1 MQKIL
6 LLLRKLVLKVQEI
19 GGRETLSIVLRKGAN
34 HLTRSKLINPYN
46 QDLVSPISSLPLD
59 YEIILTG
66 LHHHQSLLP
75 QISLRRSSPNECL
88 HFVWIV
94 PFFFRGSGGHKNL
107 FRFVKGLEVLGH
119 KNTVYVVHDPDSEL
133 GCQEIH
139 NLIREYFELIDAEVK
154 IFNPKQVEAESADI
168 VVATSWITAYAAL
181 MFTARLKLYF
191 VQDYEPLFFSSGSY
205 WHLAKNTYHFGFYH
219 LTLGPWLTDLLRK
232 QHQVEADFYDIVL
245 DKSLYYPREQISNPT
260 ISQLSQEDGLKICFY
275 GRSSTPRRCFEIV
288 VMALYLVT
296 QKEQDLTIICYG
308 CDEIPQLP
316 FECINLGVL
325 EVGDL
330 AELYSISDICIAP
343 SSTNLALVAHE
354 VMACGSILMDLET
367 ENTALNLTHLLNSY
381 LVQPDPQAMC
391 DGLLELFHNPQ
402 LRDEIKK
409 NSLIHAQ
416 QLKSWEQ
423 QIETFEQL
431 VKSRLDILDVVPVE
445 QTNYQDQEK
454 GLYSTAKTY

>member
-1 MQKIL
+1 MQKIFF
-6 LLLRKLVLKVQEI
+6 LLRQVVLKIREK
-19 GGRETLSIVLRKGAN
+19 GGRKTLSIVLRKGADY
-34 HLTRSKLINPYN
+34 LTRSTPIN
-46 QDLVSPISSLPLD
+46 SPQNNLTSSISSLPLD

-66 LHHHQSLLP
+66 LSHEQSLSQ
-75 QISLRRSSPNECL
+75 QISLRQSNPNECL

-107 FRFVKGLEVLGH
+107 FRFVKGLEALGH
-119 KNTVYVVHDPDSEL
+119 KNTVYIVQDPGSEL

-139 NLIREYFELIDAEVK
+139 NLIQEYFELIDAEVK

-219 LTLGPWLTDLLRK
+219 LTLGPWLTDVLRK

-245 DKSLYYPREQISNPT
+245 DKSLYYPREQITNPT
-260 ISQLSQEDGLKICFY
+260 IDQLSQKDGLKICFY

-288 VMALYLVT
+288 VMALYLLT

-308 CDEIPQLP
+308 CDEIPLLP

-325 EVGDL
+325 EVEDL

-391 DGLLELFHNPQ
+391 DGLLDLCHNPQ
-402 LRDEIKK
+402 LRTEIKQ
-409 NSLIHAQ
+409 NSLIHSQ

-423 QIETFEQL
+423 QIKTFEQL
-431 VKSRLDILDVVPVE
+431 VRSRLNILDVDTTKELV
-445 QTNYQDQEK
+445 K
-454 GLYSTAKTY
+454 HFS

>member
-1 MQKIL
+1 MHRIL
-6 LLLRKLVLKVQEI
+6 WLFRQTVLKIREK
-19 GGRETLSIVLRKGAN
+19 GGRETLAIILHRVADY
-34 HLTRSKLINPYN
+34 LTRSGVANPAEKN
-46 QDLVSPISSLPLD
+46 LASSTANLPLD
-59 YEIILTG
+59 YEIILAG
-66 LHHHQSLLP
+66 LHHHKSLP
-75 QISLRRSSPNECL
+75 QQNSLIPSSHNEYL
-88 HFVWIV
+88 HFVWII
-94 PFFFRGSGGHKNL
+94 PFFSRGSGGHKNL
-107 FRFVKGLEVLGH
+107 FRFVKGLELLGH
-119 KNTVYVVHDPDSEL
+119 KCTIYVVDESKSGL
-133 GCQEIH
+133 GVQEMH

-154 IFNPKQVEAESADI
+154 IFNPEQIQDESADI
-168 VVATSWITAYAAL
+168 VVATAWITAYAAL

-205 WHLAKNTYHFGFYH
+205 WHLAKNTYNFGFYH
-219 LTLGPWLTDLLRK
+219 LTLGSWLTDVLRK

-245 DKSLYYPREQISNPT
+245 DQDLYYPREQITNPT
-260 ISQLSQEDGLKICFY
+260 ISQLSQQDGFKICFY

-308 CDEIPQLP
+308 CDEIPPLP
-316 FECINLGVL
+316 FECINLGIL
-325 EVGDL
+325 EVEDL

-354 VMACGSILMDLET
+354 VMACGSILMDLAA

-391 DGLLELFHNPQ
+391 DGLLDLFYNPQ
-402 LRDEIKK
+402 LRNEIKK
-409 NSLIHAQ
+409 NSLIYAQ

-423 QIETFEQL
+423 QIQTFEQL
-431 VKSRLDILDVVPVE
+431 VKSRLNIPNVVPAG

-454 GLYSTAKTY
+454 GLYSTAKT